1 MNALFAKPIF
11 NLGFR
16 VFFCVATLCAIVG
29 MGLWLAFY
37 SGVPLATGIIPAPY
51 WHGHEMVFGY
61 SMAVV
66 AGFLLTAVGNW
77 TGQAMPS
84 GRYLAAIA
92 LPWLLARV
100 LFVLMPG
107 VLALVLDSVFLVFLT
122 YALARPI
129 VAVKQWRQMGILA
142 KVALMLLAQGC
153 FLLAMLGWWGGGYRA
168 GLYLG
173 CYLVIGLVL
182 TIGRRVTPFFI
193 SRGVGYPFEPKN
205 SDRVDR
211 ACLLTFLAF
220 FLCDVFLPA
229 SAWGQWLT
237 SLAALATAVLQG
249 WRLCGWYTPGIWKK
263 PLLWS
268 MWLSLW
274 TVVFGFVL
282 FFLQAFVARVSDSL
296 ALHALTVGGIG
307 IMTVSMMGRVSL
319 GHSGRNIHQP
329 PRLLVW
335 AIVAMMAAMV
345 FRVLLPLVSPGAY
358 VVWVV
363 HAQVAWLVAFVLLLL
378 AYWRIWN
385 SPRADGKPG

>member
-1 MNALFAKPIF
+1 MRAYPPLF

-16 VFFCVATLCAIVG
+16 LFFCAATLSALLA
-29 MGLWLAFY
+29 MAWWLAFY
-37 SGVPLATGIIPAPY
+37 TGHPLPSGSIPPVY

-84 GRYLAAIA
+84 GRYLALIA
-92 LPWLLARV
+92 LPWLIARI
-100 LFVLMPG
+100 LFITMPG
-107 VLALVLDSVFLVFLT
+107 VLAQIADMAFTAILA
-122 YALARPI
+122 YAVARPI
-129 VAVKQWRQMGILA
+129 IAVKQWRQMGILS
-142 KVALMLLAQGC
+142 KVVLMLVAQLF
-153 FLLAMLGWWGGGYRA
+153 FLLASLNVWTGGYQI

-173 CYLVIGLVL
+173 CYLIIGLVL

-205 SDRVDR
+205 SDKLDR
-211 ACLLTFLAF
+211 WCLVSFLVF
-220 FLCDVFLPA
+220 FLCDLFLPQSGWWRWPTA
-229 SAWGQWLT
+229 
-237 SLAALATAVLQG
+237 LAALATAILQG
-249 WRLCGWYTPGIWKK
+249 WRLIGWHTPGIWKK

-268 MWLSLW
+268 MVISLW
-274 TVVFGFVL
+274 TVVLGFVL
-282 FFLQAFVARVSDSL
+282 FFLQAFMPRISDSL
-296 ALHALTVGGIG
+296 AMHALTVGGIG

-329 PRLLVW
+329 PKLLLV
-335 AIVAMMAAMV
+335 ALVMIIFSAL
-345 FRVLLPLVSPGAY
+345 FRVVFPLVMPAPY
-358 VVWVV
+358 LTWII
-363 HAQVAWLVAFVLLLL
+363 HAQVAWLLAFALLLV